1 VSTETVNAS
10 AVPTSTELLQP
21 DVRAGAH
28 EPKQKPPS
36 QITNVPVKSTK
47 DEERPQERRVSFSR
61 SNGHLVETVVSPT
74 GFFQFWEEGGD
85 QPVKTVRDGEAEYVP
100 NSSLRKFWEANVVQ
114 FPSHPR
120 DYGTTSELLGAVKLF
135 ILRYADLPHDWL
147 DIVCLYV
154 LMTWVYERFTA
165 LPYLRF
171 LGEPATGK
179 TRLLQVT
186 SSICYKGTVVSGNI
200 TGAALF
206 RTIDLIQG
214 TIAVDEADFK
224 SSAEWSDITKIL
236 NNGYAAG
243 TPVIR
248 CNRDSFD
255 PECFVVFGPKV
266 ISTRNRFDD
275 EATETRCLT
284 LETKEQ
290 RVSSHIPFQLP
301 PCFKQEAL
309 ELQNKL
315 LKWRFDNFHK
325 TSAKEDGLR
334 DLFARSGQIGAS
346 LAAVAPDEEWR
357 NKLLG
362 FLTRM
367 ETDRNEESP
376 KGMVQRAIKAMSS
389 GLRVT
394 AKVSEVAEMVN
405 SERKGLG
412 LECLSDKRVGGI
424 LRSLG
429 FSPKRKSMG
438 YVLVLKPDE
447 PSG

>member
-1 VSTETVNAS
+1 V
-10 AVPTSTELLQP
+10 L
-21 DVRAGAH
+21 
-28 EPKQKPPS
+28 
-36 QITNVPVKSTK
+36 
-47 DEERPQERRVSFSR
+47 
-61 SNGHLVETVVSPT
+61 
-74 GFFQFWEEGGD
+74 
-85 QPVKTVRDGEAEYVP
+85 QPVKTIRDGETEFAP
-100 NSSLRKFWEANVVQ
+100 NSSLRKFCEAGVVQ
-114 FPSHPR
+114 FPSHPQ
-120 DYGTTSELLGAVKLF
+120 DYNNTHELLEAIRKF
-135 ILRYADLPHDWL
+135 ILRYADLPPEWL
-147 DIVCLYV
+147 DIVCLYI

-290 RVSSHIPFQLP
+290 RVSEHIPVQLP
-301 PCFKQEAL
+301 PCFRREAL

-315 LKWRFDNFHK
+315 LKWRFDNFHRA
-325 TSAKEDGLR
+325 SPKEEGLR

-367 ETDRNEESP
+367 EADRNEESP
-376 KGMVQRAIKAMSS
+376 KGMVQRAIQAMSS
-389 GLRVT
+389 GPRVT

-405 SERKGLG
+405 LEMIGLG
-412 LECLSDKRVGGI
+412 LERLSDKKVGGI

-429 FSPKRKSMG
+429 YSPKRKSVG

-447 PSG
+447 PPGERVNVAPEARCT

>member
-1 VSTETVNAS
+1 LIATETS
-10 AVPTSTELLQP
+10 PT
-21 DVRAGAH
+21 D
-28 EPKQKPPS
+28 
-36 QITNVPVKSTK
+36 
-47 DEERPQERRVSFSR
+47 RPQNPSIDPQPNQIKSPAPEQRVSFTR
-61 SNGHLVETVVSPT
+61 LNGRLVETVVSAT
-74 GFFQFWEEGGD
+74 GFFQFWEEGRNE
-85 QPVKTVRDGEAEYVP
+85 PVKMICEDDMEFIPA
-100 NSSLRKFWEANVVQ
+100 SSMRKFWEAGVVQ
-114 FPSHPR
+114 FPSHPQE
-120 DYGTTSELLGAVKLF
+120 YGNTHELLEAIRRF
-135 ILRYADLPHDWL
+135 ILQYADLPQDWL
-147 DIVCLYV
+147 NIVCLYV
-154 LMTWVYERFTA
+154 LMTWAYERFTA

-179 TRLLQVT
+179 TRMLQVI

-206 RTIDLIQG
+206 RTIDLIKG
-214 TIAVDEADFK
+214 TMAVDEADFK
-224 SSAEWSDITKIL
+224 NSAEWSDITKVL
-236 NNGYAAG
+236 NNGYATG

-248 CNRDSFD
+248 CNKESFA
-255 PECFVVFGPKV
+255 PECFEVFGPKI

-284 LETKEQ
+284 LETREQ
-290 RVSSHIPFQLP
+290 TVSSHIPLQLP
-301 PCFKQEAL
+301 PRFKEEAV

-315 LKWRFDNFHK
+315 LRWRFDNFHQ
-325 TSAKEDGLR
+325 TSPNEEGLR

-357 NKLLG
+357 KKLIR
-362 FLTRM
+362 FLSQIEEGR
-367 ETDRNEESP
+367 REESP

-405 SERKGLG
+405 LERKGLG
-412 LECLSDKRVGGI
+412 MECLTDKRVGGI

-429 FSPKRKSMG
+429 LCPKRKSTG